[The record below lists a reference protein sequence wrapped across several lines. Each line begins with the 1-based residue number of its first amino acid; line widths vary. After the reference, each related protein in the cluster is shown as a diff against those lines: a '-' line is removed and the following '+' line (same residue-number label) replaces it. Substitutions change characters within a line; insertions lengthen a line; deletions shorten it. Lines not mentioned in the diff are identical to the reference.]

1 MWVTRVIM
9 ESWCWDEDAGKVSV
23 VMRSGA
29 CDSVRSIGRRC
40 ARPGTVTA
48 FSLFLEKFCV
58 DFKIINHIPIPIIY
72 HRSVNLDVR

>member
-29 CDSVRSIGRRC
+29 SDSVRSIGRRC
-40 ARPGTVTA
+40 ARPGTEVLLG
-48 FSLFLEKFCV
+48 SV
-58 DFKIINHIPIPIIY
+58 VVIHIY
-72 HRSVNLDVR
+72 NVNNG

>member
-9 ESWCWDEDAGKVSV
+9 ESWCWDVDAGKVSV

-40 ARPGTVTA
+40 ARPGTEVG
-48 FSLFLEKFCV
+48 LG
-58 DFKIINHIPIPIIY
+58 
-72 HRSVNLDVR
+72 SVVVSSRRRVV

>member
-1 MWVTRVIM
+1 MFHDGRVLRVGTERSMWVTRVIM

-40 ARPGTVTA
+40 DRPGTKV
-48 FSLFLEKFCV
+48 LLG
-58 DFKIINHIPIPIIY
+58 
-72 HRSVNLDVR
+72 SVVVSSRRRVV

>member
-1 MWVTRVIM
+1 MFHDCRVLRVGTERSMWVTRVIM

-40 ARPGTVTA
+40 ARPGTEVLLG
-48 FSLFLEKFCV
+48 SV
-58 DFKIINHIPIPIIY
+58 VVIHIY
-72 HRSVNLDVR
+72 NVNNG